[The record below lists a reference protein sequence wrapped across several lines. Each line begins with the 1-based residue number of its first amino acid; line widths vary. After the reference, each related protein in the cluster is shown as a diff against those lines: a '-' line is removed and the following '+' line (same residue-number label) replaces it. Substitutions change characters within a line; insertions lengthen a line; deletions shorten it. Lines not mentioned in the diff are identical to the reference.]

1 MIHNIILIGENEN
14 IVFQT
19 SSISAK
25 VWVFLIYLRTI
36 CAIESSFCA
45 RLWVDSVKTINKVRD
60 DGSGE
65 SQETV

>member
-25 VWVFLIYLRTI
+25 VWVFLVYLREI

-45 RLWVDSVKTINKVRD
+45 RLWDNCVKTINKVW
-60 DGSGE
+60 DGGLDKL
-65 SQETV
+65 QKAV